1 VEGYQRYCFEE
12 LVLKTMNLGTRPV
25 PGSGHMYICYVCRN
39 VDERMNGGERRSH
52 VLDEMRVMLAL
63 SSWMSALIVAGT
75 CHMLMDR
82 LTS

>member
-1 VEGYQRYCFEE
+1 VEGYRRYSIEE
-12 LVLKTMNLGTRPV
+12 LVFKTMNLGTRAV

-39 VDERMNGGERRSH
+39 VDERMNGGKRRSH
-52 VLDEMRVMLAL
+52 VLDEMRLAVVL

-75 CHMLMDR
+75 CHMLTDR